1 MNKKYFVL
9 MMLSLALYSQSS
21 FAAEVVDSQ
30 NQNISIEQKNN
41 TKLKQFVQTKGPVKV
56 DFVEVIPGAFK
67 AVIKD
72 KSIDTK
78 ALSIGDEIILERM
91 EKEHGSQRLKTSGNP
106 DFGSEYKTFDPLYN
120 DKDEK
125 ALKEIKHYNTEST
138 RNEGYFIGGR
148 NKPLRIVSPYM
159 KKNGQGEIKLT
170 NPVNTKDYRTRAD
183 RDAANEREIR
193 EYLDKNKGKGHD
205 LFTARSK
212 AEIKES
218 LEEFFKPI
226 ELIQYPINNPK
237 DYKRMP
243 TIPGFPK
250 NMPSFAKN
258 IHMHSNP
265 GFLQGRAYVQFGFG
279 GTSEQLKPYIDEAL
293 SDSKVVVLKA
303 DISNVYVK
311 RYIDSNM
318 AYADSLYALIPR
330 LILTVKNTTVPMGKF
345 IQERQD
351 HPIDKSVDEIYE
363 LENQVLAEF
372 NKVQIADEDN
382 SAKYKR
388 YFETRKR
395 IEDARDALKPKPDYE
410 NKRSKDKVYP
420 IYTEKENQKLQK
432 QYLHRLSY
440 NEDSIEIP
448 DNYVLYVYDFGGS
461 RNHPYSL
468 GAAVSPD
475 KNYIIYFCQQG

>member
-9 MMLSLALYSQSS
+9 MLLSLALSSQFSL
-21 FAAEVVDSQ
+21 AATVDGV
-30 NQNISIEQKNN
+30 NPNTNAELKNN
-41 TKLKQFVQTKGPVKV
+41 AKSNQSVQTKAPVKL
-56 DFVEVIPGAFK
+56 DFIEIIPGAFK
-67 AVIKD
+67 AVIRD
-72 KSIDTK
+72 KSINPK
-78 ALSIGDEIILERM
+78 KLSIEDEITLERK
-91 EKEHGSQRLKTSGNP
+91 EKEHASQRLKISEKT

-120 DKDEK
+120 DKDK
-125 ALKEIKHYNTEST
+125 QALKEIKNYNTEST
-138 RNEGYFIGGR
+138 RNQGYFIGGR
-148 NKPLRIVSPYM
+148 EKPLRIVSPYM
-159 KKNGQGEIKLT
+159 KKNGKGEIKLT

-212 AEIKES
+212 AEIKEF

-243 TIPGFPK
+243 KIPGFPK

-265 GFLQGRAYVQFGFG
+265 GFLQGRAYVQFAFG
-279 GTSEQLKPYIDEAL
+279 GTPEQLKPYIDEAL
-293 SDSKVVVLKA
+293 SNSKVVILKS

-311 RYIDSNM
+311 QFIDSNM

-330 LILTVKNTTVPMGKF
+330 SILTVKNTTVPMGKF

-372 NKVQIADEDN
+372 NKVQIADEDK

-395 IEDARDALKPKPDYE
+395 IQDARDALKPKQDYE
-410 NKRSKDKVYP
+410 NKRAKDKVYP
-420 IYTEKENQKLQK
+420 TYTEKENRKLQK

-448 DNYVLYVYDFGGS
+448 DNYVLYVFDFGGS
-461 RNHPYSL
+461 WNHPYSL

-475 KNYIIYFCQQG
+475 SNYIIYFCQQG

>member
-1 MNKKYFVL
+1 ML
-9 MMLSLALYSQSS
+9 LSLVVSSQFSL
-21 FAAEVVDSQ
+21 AATVDRA
-30 NQNISIEQKNN
+30 NQNTSAELKNN
-41 TKLKQFVQTKGPVKV
+41 TKSNQSVQTKGPVKV

-91 EKEHGSQRLKTSGNP
+91 EKERGSQRLKTSEKP
-106 DFGSEYKTFDPLYN
+106 DFGSGYKTFDPLYN
-120 DKDEK
+120 DKDET

-148 NKPLRIVSPYM
+148 DKPLRIVSPYM

-183 RDAANEREIR
+183 RDKANEKAIR
-193 EYLDKNKGKGHD
+193 EYLDQNKGHD
-205 LFTARSK
+205 LFTVRSK
-212 AEIKES
+212 QEIKES
-218 LEEFFKPI
+218 LESLFKPI
-226 ELIQYPINNPK
+226 ELIEYPINNPK

-279 GTSEQLKPYIDEAL
+279 GTPEQLKPYIDEAL
-293 SDSKVVVLKA
+293 SNSKVVVLKA

-330 LILTVKNTTVPMGKF
+330 SILTVKNTTVPMGKF
-345 IQERQD
+345 IQDRQD

-382 SAKYKR
+382 SSKYKR

-448 DNYVLYVYDFGGS
+448 DNYVLYVFDFGGS

>member
-9 MMLSLALYSQSS
+9 MLLSLALSSQFSL
-21 FAAEVVDSQ
+21 AATVDGI
-30 NQNISIEQKNN
+30 NQNTSAELKNN
-41 TKLKQFVQTKGPVKV
+41 AKSKQSVQTKAPVKL
-56 DFVEVIPGAFK
+56 DFVEIIPGAFK
-67 AVIKD
+67 AVIRD
-72 KSIDTK
+72 KSINPK
-78 ALSIGDEIILERM
+78 KLSIEDEITLERK
-91 EKEHGSQRLKTSGNP
+91 EKEYAAQRLKVSVKS

-120 DKDEK
+120 DKDEQ
-125 ALKEIKHYNTEST
+125 ALKEIKNYNTEST

-183 RDAANEREIR
+183 RDAINEREIR

-218 LEEFFKPI
+218 LESFFKPI

-243 TIPGFPK
+243 KIPGFPK

-265 GFLQGRAYVQFGFG
+265 GFLQGGAYVQFAFG
-279 GTSEQLKPYIDEAL
+279 GTPEQLKPYIDEAL
-293 SDSKVVVLKA
+293 SNSKVVILKS

-311 RYIDSNM
+311 QFIDSKM
-318 AYADSLYALIPR
+318 AYADSLSALIPKSI
-330 LILTVKNTTVPMGKF
+330 LIVKNTTVPMGKF

-372 NKVQIADEDN
+372 NKVQIPDEDN

-395 IEDARDALKPKPDYE
+395 IQDAQDALKPKQDYE
-410 NKRSKDKVYP
+410 NKHSKDKVYP
-420 IYTEKENQKLQK
+420 TYTEKENRKLQQ
-432 QYLHRLSY
+432 QYLHRLSF
-440 NEDSIEIP
+440 NEDSVEIP
-448 DNYVLYVYDFGGS
+448 DNYVLYVFDFGGS
-461 RNHPYSL
+461 WNHPYSL

-475 KNYIIYFCQQG
+475 RNYIIYFCQQG